1 VPVTQTEAGIVRQ
14 LPLGIRLRDSAV
26 FDTFFP
32 GPNAAALDYLKSLA
46 GGWASAGAWVWGP
59 SGCGKTHLLQAV
71 CAAVDGPERQAA
83 YLPMATMMDLGA
95 GALEGWGSKQLIAID
110 DFDQA
115 AGHGGLEQAVFRL
128 YNELQ
133 EQGGRLLVSTT
144 LAPAGLDIRLP
155 DLASR
160 LAAGVIFQL
169 APLDD
174 AQRVSALQ
182 LRARHRGLELPDE
195 TAQFLLRR
203 LPRDM
208 ASLCGW
214 LDRLDVASL
223 EAQRRLTVPFVREVM
238 RRPDQDS

>member
-1 VPVTQTEAGIVRQ
+1 MRQ
-14 LPLGIRLRDSAV
+14 LPLGIRLRDSAL
-26 FDTFFP
+26 FDTYFP
-32 GPNAAALDYLKSLA
+32 GPNAAALEYLRGLA
-46 GGWASAGAWVWGP
+46 EGSASAGAWLWGP
-59 SGCGKTHLLQAV
+59 PGSGKTHLLQAV
-71 CAAVDGPERQAA
+71 CAAADGAGRQAA
-83 YLPMATMMDLGA
+83 YLPMDAMVDLGA
-95 GALEGWGSKQLIAID
+95 GALEGWGGKDLLAID
-110 DFDQA
+110 DFDRT
-115 AGHGGLEQAVFRL
+115 AGDGQFEQAVFRL

-144 LAPAGLDIRLP
+144 EAPAGIHIGLP

-169 APLDD
+169 TTPDD

-195 TAQFLLRR
+195 TAHFLLRR

-223 EAQRRLTVPFVREVM
+223 EAKRRLTVPFVREVM
-238 RRPDQDS
+238 GRADRDA

>member
-1 VPVTQTEAGIVRQ
+1 MRQ

-26 FDTFFP
+26 FDSYFP
-32 GPNAAALDYLKSLA
+32 GSNGAALDYLRGLA
-46 GGWASAGAWVWGP
+46 DGSASAGAWLWGP
-59 SGCGKTHLLQAV
+59 SGCGKSHLLQAA
-71 CAAVDGPERQAA
+71 CAAADGAGRQAA
-83 YLPMATMMDLGA
+83 YLPMEAMAHLGA
-95 GALEGWGSKQLIAID
+95 GALEGWGGKDLVAID
-110 DFDQA
+110 DFDRV
-115 AGHGGLEQAVFRL
+115 AGEGPFEQAVFRL

-133 EQGGRLLVSTT
+133 EQGGRMLVATT
-144 LAPAGLDIRLP
+144 GAPAGLHIGLP

-160 LAAGVIFQL
+160 LAAGVVFQL
-169 APLDD
+169 ATPDD
-174 AQRVSALQ
+174 VQRVSALQ

-195 TAQFLLRR
+195 TAYFLLRR

-238 RRPDQDS
+238 GRADRDA